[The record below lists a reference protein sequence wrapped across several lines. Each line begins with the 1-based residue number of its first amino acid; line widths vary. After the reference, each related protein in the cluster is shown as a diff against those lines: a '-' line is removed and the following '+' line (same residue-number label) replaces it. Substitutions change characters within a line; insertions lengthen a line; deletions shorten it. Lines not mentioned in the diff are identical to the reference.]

1 MNLLLM
7 ALMGGLGAVA
17 RFVTDAALRSRI
29 TVALPVG
36 TLLSN
41 LLGSFILGGLT
52 AGVVRG
58 GLDPDVRLVLGT
70 GFCGGFTTF
79 STASVEVVR
88 LVQSGRVAAGLG
100 HLLANAIGCVAAAAL
115 AYALF

>member
-29 TVALPVG
+29 TVALPLG
-36 TLLSN
+36 TLLIN
-41 LLGSFILGGLT
+41 LLGSFILGGLA

-58 GLDPDVRLVLGT
+58 GLDLDVRLVLGT

-88 LVQSGRVAAGLG
+88 LVQSGRVGAGLG

-115 AYALF
+115 AYSLF